1 LVKEALIFNVKILS
15 FRIPGSQ
22 KGKVK
27 FPFFPFQLPFLSVKM
42 ADAVQEKVS
51 ELKLNGDATASK
63 KQKKAKAKGNAAGSQ
78 SNRPLEVCLK
88 SSLT

>member
-1 LVKEALIFNVKILS
+1 
-15 FRIPGSQ
+15 
-22 KGKVK
+22 
-27 FPFFPFQLPFLSVKM
+27 M